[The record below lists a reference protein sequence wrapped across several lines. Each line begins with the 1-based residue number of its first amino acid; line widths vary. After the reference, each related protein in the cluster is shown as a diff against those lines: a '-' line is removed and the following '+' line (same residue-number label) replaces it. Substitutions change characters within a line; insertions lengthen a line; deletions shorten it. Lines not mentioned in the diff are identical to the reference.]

1 MPFSL
6 ERWIKEYPG
15 ILTVEAKLSVSQ
27 VSVNAK
33 TDMFICDNKRLTSG
47 SLLFRLRQFR
57 WQKKI
62 DWNISGFLRSH
73 AIARDLYRS
82 LRKWRLS
89 LSNSNRRPNP
99 PHLTTHVH
107 HYNIQWGLSS
117 RLPDS
122 QRLSHVLKNLWC

>member
-1 MPFSL
+1 MP
-6 ERWIKEYPG
+6 RQIC
-15 ILTVEAKLSVSQ
+15 LSAIIRDLFQ
-27 VSVNAK
+27 VACCS
-33 TDMFICDNKRLTSG
+33 DCDNLG
-47 SLLFRLRQFR
+47 G
-57 WQKKI
+57 QKKI

-82 LRKWRLS
+82 LRKWKLS
-89 LSNSNRRPNP
+89 LSNSNRSPNP

-122 QRLSHVLKNLWC
+122 QKLSHVLKNLWCQRSPCTVN